1 MALESAGPGSFEAVV
16 DERRL
21 RQLDLLISSSSAS

>member
-1 MALESAGPGSFEAVV
+1 MSAKLGSFEVAV